1 MDVFEKMVKEIEDKQ
16 KKILQEL
23 EDHSNG
29 DKAFVLG
36 ASYIL
41 EVCSNALDIFND
53 ERAKLPQK
61 RYLLYSIVPN
71 LKLDGEKL
79 VYQYKEQPFEAIKN
93 MV

>member
-1 MDVFEKMVKEIEDKQ
+1 M
-16 KKILQEL
+16 
-23 EDHSNG
+23 
-29 DKAFVLG
+29 LG
-36 ASYIL
+36 ASFIL
-41 EVCSNALDIFND
+41 EVCSRALELFTD
-53 ERAKLPQK
+53 EKSKLPQK